1 MVRINQTKNSPEF
14 QGIYNN
20 RTALSALEAI
30 ANHSASFSAGAM
42 FIGATVIRPLA
53 IGLTPKVDRENKKIL
68 SAESI
73 SSGIVKLLIALGVS
87 IPIENAVKKIDKNQI
102 KNKDNFEFLSQIVK
116 LSSNLIS
123 SIPKS
128 ILGVALIPVVAD
140 LISSKNKK
148 QEKQEKKETL
158 LENVSFSSYKNSL
171 SFKGN
176 KLSDAILNLTNSK
189 FAQEFANKNLKNKN
203 NIARNMTVL
212 TDVALTSGSVLA
224 LNASKKIK
232 KEDKK
237 PLIINKVLS
246 TIISILAGCS
256 IDKLAQKL
264 GDNFIKN
271 FKKANLNSPKLSK
284 YLEGINVLR
293 PTIIFALVYY
303 ALIPIFT
310 AYMSDKISKID
321 CKGE

>member
-14 QGIYNN
+14 QGIYKN
-20 RTALSALEAI
+20 RTALSALETI

-87 IPIENAVKKIDKNQI
+87 MPIENAVRKIDKAKI

-128 ILGVALIPVVAD
+128 ILGVALIPVVVD

-148 QEKQEKKETL
+148 QEKKETL
-158 LENVSFSSYKNSL
+158 LESVSFSSYKNSL

-176 KLSDAILNLTNSK
+176 KLSDTILNLTNSK
-189 FAQEFANKNLKNKN
+189 IAQEFANKNLKNKN